1 MKIVMSLVAFAI
13 SSAIPISAILSIFL
27 VVRLFRTRNDK
38 CANDGEL
45 VRPWSSRLYSAS
57 KRATLAWAAEITF
70 SIVVYL
76 GLGWHDSQGL
86 PARYH
91 FCLMVAVP
99 IAMFAWGFVWPR
111 VYEDG
116 MERVKNARGPTWLS
130 LAILLFPVFSATF
143 ALSHCLAPLL
153 HMESVKREKDIV
165 ICADKWSS
173 WKFRMADVAPKM
185 IPWAA
190 TDIELVYRPCKFLSL
205 GGHAMMRCRVSKS
218 DLLAFAKNRGYKFQS
233 ESIER
238 NSCQDGCG
246 DCDFIWQVWRKY
258 NAEAAYP
265 TDFLSYNYRFAT
277 CGGYSFLYDV
287 TAETLYG
294 EWSSN

>member
-1 MKIVMSLVAFAI
+1 MSLVAFAI

-27 VVRLFRTRNDK
+27 VVRLFRTRNGK

-76 GLGWHDSQGL
+76 GLGWHNSQGL

-190 TDIELVYRPCKFLSL
+190 TDIELVYSPCKFLSL

-218 DLLAFAKNRGYKFQS
+218 DLLAFAKKRGYKFQS

-246 DCDFIWQVWRKY
+246 DCDFIWPVWRKY
-258 NAEAAYP
+258 NADAAYP
-265 TDFLSYNYRFAT
+265 TDFLSYNYRLAT

-294 EWSSN
+294 QWSSN

>member
-1 MKIVMSLVAFAI
+1 MRIVIALVAFAI
-13 SSAIPISAILSIFL
+13 FAAIPISAVLAIFR

-38 CANDGEL
+38 CVNDGE
-45 VRPWSSRLYSAS
+45 VARPWSSRLYSAS
-57 KRATLAWAAEITF
+57 KRATLAWAAEIAF

-76 GLGWHDSQGL
+76 GIGWHDSQWL

-91 FCLMVAVP
+91 FCLMVVVP
-99 IAMFAWGFVWPR
+99 AAMFAWGFVKPR

-116 MERVKNARGPTWLS
+116 LERVKNARGTSWLT

-153 HMESVKREKDIV
+153 HMESVKKEKDIV
-165 ICADKWSS
+165 ICAEKWSA
-173 WKFRMADVAPKM
+173 WKFRMADVAPNM

-190 TDIELVYRPCKFLSL
+190 TDIELVYSPCKFLSL
-205 GGHAMMRCRVSKS
+205 GGHAMMRCRVSKD
-218 DLLAFAKNRGYKFQS
+218 DLLAFAKARGYKFQS

-238 NSCQDGCG
+238 NSCQNGCG

-258 NAEAAYP
+258 NADAAYP
-265 TDFLSYNYRFAT
+265 TDFLAYNCRFAT

-294 EWSSN
+294 QWSSN

>member
-1 MKIVMSLVAFAI
+1 MRIVISLIAFAI
-13 SSAIPISAILSIFL
+13 FAAIPISAVLSIFR

-38 CANDGEL
+38 CANDGEV

-76 GLGWHDSQGL
+76 GLGWHNSQGL

-91 FCLMVAVP
+91 LCLMVAVP
-99 IAMFAWGFVWPR
+99 IAMFAWGFVRPR

-153 HMESVKREKDIV
+153 PMESVKREKDIV

-190 TDIELVYRPCKFLSL
+190 TDIELVYSPCKFLSL

-218 DLLAFAKNRGYKFQS
+218 DLLAFAKKRGYKFQS

-246 DCDFIWQVWRKY
+246 DCDFIWSVWRKY
-258 NAEAAYP
+258 NADAAYP
-265 TDFLSYNYRFAT
+265 TDFLAYNYRYAT

-287 TAETLYG
+287 TAETLYC